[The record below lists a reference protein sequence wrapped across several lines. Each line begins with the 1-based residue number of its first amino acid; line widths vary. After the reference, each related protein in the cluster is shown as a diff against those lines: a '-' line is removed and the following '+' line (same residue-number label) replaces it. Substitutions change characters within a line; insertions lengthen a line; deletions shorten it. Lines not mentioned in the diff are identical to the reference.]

1 VLSEVAHPDD
11 QQQFIVPPGNS
22 EDAAIL
28 SFPPGKAM
36 VQTVDFLTPIVN
48 DPQMFGQIAAANALS
63 DVYAMGGQPYCALNI
78 VCFPGKSLPL
88 SILKSI
94 LKGGLEKIRESGA
107 LMAGGHSVEDEEMKY
122 GLAVTGTID
131 QDRYASNQ
139 GCRPGDQLLLTKP
152 LGTGILATAVKA
164 GWEGSQAFET
174 LLGTWAARLNRFG
187 GEAIQNF
194 GLRGATD
201 VTGFGLGGHALEMAR
216 ASEVRMAIW
225 SSAVPVLDQVKDLAA
240 MGLIPAGSYANKH
253 FCESLVSIAPEVDP
267 LMVDIIFDAQTSG
280 GLILSVPADRLREV
294 RTLLTQNGD
303 LAAHIGEV
311 HSLGGGAPGVSIL
324 Q

>member
-1 VLSEVAHPDD
+1 LADMAYEDD
-11 QQQFIVPPGNS
+11 LQRFIIPPGNS

-48 DPQMFGQIAAANALS
+48 DPKVFGQIAAANALS

-78 VCFPGKSLPL
+78 VCFPGKSMPL

-94 LKGGLEKIRESGA
+94 LKGGLEKIREAGA
-107 LMAGGHSVEDEEMKY
+107 LMAGGHSVDDDEMKY

-152 LGTGILATAVKA
+152 LGSGILATAVKA
-164 GWEGSQAFET
+164 GWEGSREFEN
-174 LLGTWAARLNRFG
+174 LLGSWAARLNRFG
-187 GEAIQNF
+187 GEAIQLF

-201 VTGFGLGGHALEMAR
+201 VTGFGLGGHVLEMAR
-216 ASEVRMAIW
+216 ASKVRMDIW
-225 SSAVPVLDQVKDLAA
+225 SRAVPVLDQVQDLAA

-267 LMVDIIFDAQTSG
+267 LTVDIIFDAQTSG
-280 GLILSVPADRLREV
+280 GLILSVPQARLGETRDY
-294 RTLLTQNGD
+294 LIQNGD
-303 LAAHIGEV
+303 LAAHVGEV
-311 HSLGGGAPGVSIL
+311 RSLGGGKPGMAI